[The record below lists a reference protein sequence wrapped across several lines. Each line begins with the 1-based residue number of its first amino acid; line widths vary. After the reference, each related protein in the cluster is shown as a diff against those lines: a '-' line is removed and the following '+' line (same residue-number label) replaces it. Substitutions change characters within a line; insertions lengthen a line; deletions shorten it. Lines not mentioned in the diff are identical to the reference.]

1 MLSRVLELD
10 TAETESID
18 LTDELIDFCRDAGD
32 GLLNVSCTHST
43 VGLAIIQPDDGS
55 TDDVTDAIRRF
66 APRDHAYKH
75 ELKSRGHG
83 ADHLTPVVL
92 TPSLTIPVDAGA
104 LALGTWQRVLF
115 FDFDIDTSA
124 RKVRLSFV
132 QG

>member
-1 MLSRVLELD
+1 MRGMDCS
-10 TAETESID
+10 T
-18 LTDELIDFCRDAGD
+18 
-32 GLLNVSCTHST
+32 CTHST

-55 TDDVTDAIRRF
+55 TDDVMDAIRRF

-104 LALGTWQRVLF
+104 LALGTWQQLVLVEC
-115 FDFDIDTSA
+115 DTRS
-124 RKVRLSFV
+124 RTREVVV
-132 QG
+132 QLIGE

>member
-1 MLSRVLELD
+1 M
-10 TAETESID
+10 
-18 LTDELIDFCRDAGD
+18 
-32 GLLNVSCTHST
+32 LNVYAPHST

-55 TDDVTDAIRRF
+55 TDDVMEAVGRF

-92 TPSLTIPVDAGA
+92 APSLTIPVDAGA

-115 FDFDIDTSA
+115 FDFDVETPA
-124 RKVRLSFV
+124 RQVRLSFD